1 MQKIGLEE
9 ELVQKVKEWM
19 VQVVLPSYLKLV
31 GIEEGA
37 STSEDVRFSIGE
49 KLILDIVKSVTA
61 NPEKVISVLQSC
73 V

>member
-37 STSEDVRFSIGE
+37 STSEAV
-49 KLILDIVKSVTA
+49 
-61 NPEKVISVLQSC
+61 
-73 V
+73 